1 MKEVVGY
8 TASACYECLE
18 DLQKN
23 LIDLNLHY
31 CGWEY
36 CEPGHRYGPNQ
47 RECHVIHIVKSGRG
61 ILDIGGKR
69 YHLERGNAFT
79 IRKGEN
85 AWYMADQTDPWCY
98 FWIGFTGL
106 KAEEYIRKAGFLPQV
121 PVKEVGGV
129 DKLYSYLEQIL
140 DAHQLTLA
148 NDMRRQGLL
157 MQLFAELIED
167 YQEKTVEAGNAL
179 QKPESVYVKEA
190 MNYFSLNYRKKIR
203 IQEVA
208 DYIGVNRS
216 YLTTSFKRVV
226 GCSPQEYLINLRMEK
241 AKSMLTETET
251 MINVIAA
258 SVGYTDQ
265 LSFSRIF
272 RLRYGMSPRDYRERE
287 QKLVIGTKKGDY
299 LCKKH

>member
-1 MKEVVGY
+1 M
-8 TASACYECLE
+8 
-18 DLQKN
+18 
-23 LIDLNLHY
+23 
-31 CGWEY
+31 
-36 CEPGHRYGPNQ
+36 
-47 RECHVIHIVKSGRG
+47 
-61 ILDIGGKR
+61 
-69 YHLERGNAFT
+69 
-79 IRKGEN
+79 
-85 AWYMADQTDPWCY
+85 
-98 FWIGFTGL
+98 
-106 KAEEYIRKAGFLPQV
+106 
-121 PVKEVGGV
+121 
-129 DKLYSYLEQIL
+129 YSYLEQIL

-190 MNYFSLNYRKKIR
+190 MNYFSLNYGKKIR

-272 RLRYGMSPRDYRERE
+272 RQRYGMSPRDYRERE